1 MNFEEILTIGLLI
14 VVTYFMD
21 KFFFYREER
30 RQCEL
35 HGGVCEECNCWSCK
49 KKEIELKKEELR
61 KRSEK
66 YERDKKSNKFDK
78 NRKIQKKELER

>member
-49 KKEIELKKEELR
+49 KKKL
-61 KRSEK
+61 
-66 YERDKKSNKFDK
+66 N
-78 NRKIQKKELER
+78 